1 MTLSMA
7 IFTFINAWWISVFLM
22 LPFSIE
28 TPEKADEHTTPAA
41 PKKIHWKRIVTGAT
55 LLAFF
60 FTLTLAL
67 VIKSGIVPVKNME
80 PL

>member
-1 MTLSMA
+1 MA
-7 IFTFINAWWISVFLM
+7 TFTFINAWWISVFLV

-28 TPEKADEHTTPAA
+28 TPERPGDNTTPAA
-41 PKKIHWKRIVTGAT
+41 PRRIYWKRIVIGAT
-55 LLAFF
+55 ILAFF

-67 VIKSGIVPVKNME
+67 VIKSGIVPVRNME